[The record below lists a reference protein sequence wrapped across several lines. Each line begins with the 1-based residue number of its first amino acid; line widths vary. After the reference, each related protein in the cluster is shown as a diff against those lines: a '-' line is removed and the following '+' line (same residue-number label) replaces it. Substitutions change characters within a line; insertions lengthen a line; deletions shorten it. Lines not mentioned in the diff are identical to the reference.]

1 MIRYEVKINSTKK
14 HELNKII
21 NFFYPN
27 YEFELIKAYK
37 RPYSDLYEVRIRL
50 NNYQKDIYIKCLKS
64 KDNSQQSLL
73 NLQNQIINEYNIAN
87 MLYKIIEGYP
97 EYNII
102 KPIKYSLEY
111 LSFITE
117 KASGIPIGRMIEK
130 ELRLFP
136 TTQKLNRIK
145 KLCFKCGKLIKI
157 IQIHTLK
164 RDKFDPRALIDYI
177 EPRLKRLSNS
187 IPIFK
192 EYLYQDIL
200 RYFERQIPNIN
211 NSDLKIAGVHGDF
224 DPFNILI
231 ENDIIKLLDFANFH
245 YESIYRDVTYFY
257 QRLENFLHKPIFRP
271 KIIYTLQEAFCRG
284 YDPNLDN
291 SKPIFI
297 LFRIIHVIN
306 NMNSIINL
314 RTVPNGKKLPFYKKI
329 FNKQILNLYIRW
341 LSKICNSNFCV
352 KLISFK

>member
-14 HELNKII
+14 DELNKII

-27 YEFELIKAYK
+27 YKFEVIKFYK
-37 RPYSDLYEVRIRL
+37 RPYSDLYEVRIRSG
-50 NNYQKDIYIKCLKS
+50 NHQKNIFIKRYKS

-73 NLQNQIINEYNIAN
+73 NLQNQIINEYNIGN
-87 MLYKIIEGYP
+87 MLDKIIERYP

-111 LSFITE
+111 LSSVTE
-117 KASGIPIGRMIEK
+117 KTSGIPLGSIIEK
-130 ELRLFP
+130 ELKLFP

-157 IQIHTLK
+157 IQKHTLK
-164 RDKFDPRALIDYI
+164 MDKFDPRALIDYI

-192 EYLYQDIL
+192 EYLSQDIL

-231 ENDIIKLLDFANFH
+231 ENEAIKLLDFADFH

-257 QRLENFLHKPIFRP
+257 QRLESFLHKPIFRP
-271 KIIYTLQEAFCRG
+271 KIIYTLQEVFCRG
-284 YDPNLDN
+284 YNSNLDK

-306 NMNSIINL
+306 NMNSIVHL
-314 RTVPNGKKLPFYKKI
+314 KTVPNGKKLPFYKKI

-341 LSKICNSNFCV
+341 LSEICN
-352 KLISFK
+352 